1 MRVLDLLQDADLHV
15 IDHQRHPLRIAC
27 IFERLRNVQAVDAFH
42 VLTPNEILRSGPAAF
57 RKYAP
62 GLTSRAVSA
71 PSRMAFDRLPAR
83 PDLQNLIDR
92 FGHRLLSGLCYRIG
106 YRLNDFLEIVGLSI
120 GVSLAATAIAAGIGV
135 LFGAALAIFA
145 FPGRQ
150 LVIVLINALFGLP
163 PVVVGLV
170 LYLAL
175 SRSGP
180 LGSLELLFTPTAM
193 VIAQTILAAPIITA
207 LVHRASERAWARY
220 GDELVMDGA
229 TRLQPIPQ
237 ILMIIRADVVT
248 AVLAGFGRTVSEV
261 GAVIL
266 VGGNI
271 RGLTRTMTT
280 AIALQTSQGDLS
292 LALALGIVLVG
303 ISISISATVFAL
315 AGRARTAG
323 SDEV

>member
-1 MRVLDLLQDADLHV
+1 L
-15 IDHQRHPLRIAC
+15 
-27 IFERLRNVQAVDAFH
+27 
-42 VLTPNEILRSGPAAF
+42 G
-57 RKYAP
+57 
-62 GLTSRAVSA
+62 
-71 PSRMAFDRLPAR
+71 
-83 PDLQNLIDR
+83 
-92 FGHRLLSGLCYRIG
+92 
-106 YRLNDFLEIVGLSI
+106 DFIEIVILSI
-120 GVSLAATAIAAGIGV
+120 SVSLAATATATIVGLPIG
-135 LFGAALAIFA
+135 AMLAIFH
-145 FPGRQ
+145 FRFRRPT
-150 LVIVLINALFGLP
+150 IVLINAFFGLP

-180 LGSLELLFTPTAM
+180 LGSLALLFTPTAM
-193 VIAQTILAAPIITA
+193 VIAQTILAIPIITA

-220 GDELVMDGA
+220 GDELISDGA
-229 TRLQPIPQ
+229 TRLQAVPQ
-237 ILMIIRADVVT
+237 ILMIIRADLVT

-280 AIALQTSQGDLS
+280 TIALQTSQGDLS
-292 LALALGIVLVG
+292 LALALGAVLVG

-323 SDEV
+323 SDEI

>member
-1 MRVLDLLQDADLHV
+1 MATGLREFLD
-15 IDHQRHPLRIAC
+15 
-27 IFERLRNVQAVDAFH
+27 
-42 VLTPNEILRSGPAAF
+42 
-57 RKYAP
+57 
-62 GLTSRAVSA
+62 
-71 PSRMAFDRLPAR
+71 
-83 PDLQNLIDR
+83 
-92 FGHRLLSGLCYRIG
+92 
-106 YRLNDFLEIVGLSI
+106 IVGLSI
-120 GVSLAATAIAAGIGV
+120 GVSLAATTV
-135 LFGAALAIFA
+135 GAAISLPIGTALAV
-145 FPGRQ
+145 FPFRGRRL
-150 LVIVLINALFGLP
+150 LVVLINAFFGLP

-170 LYLAL
+170 LYLIL

-180 LGSLELLFTPTAM
+180 LGSLSLLFTPTAM
-193 VIAQTILAAPIITA
+193 VIAQTVLAVPIITA

-220 GDELVMDGA
+220 GDELISDGA
-229 TRLQPIPQ
+229 TKLQAIPQ
-237 ILMIIRADVVT
+237 ILMVIQADLVT
-248 AVLAGFGRTVSEV
+248 AILAGFGRTVSEV

-292 LALALGIVLVG
+292 LALALGAVLVG

>member
-1 MRVLDLLQDADLHV
+1 MVYVQSSFLLDWL
-15 IDHQRHPLRIAC
+15 
-27 IFERLRNVQAVDAFH
+27 
-42 VLTPNEILRSGPAAF
+42 
-57 RKYAP
+57 
-62 GLTSRAVSA
+62 
-71 PSRMAFDRLPAR
+71 
-83 PDLQNLIDR
+83 
-92 FGHRLLSGLCYRIG
+92 LLS
-106 YRLNDFLEIVGLSI
+106 DFIEIVTLSVS
-120 GVSLAATAIAAGIGV
+120 VSLAATATATVVGLPIG
-135 LFGAALAIFA
+135 AMLAIFH
-145 FPGRQ
+145 FRFRRPT
-150 LVIVLINALFGLP
+150 IVLINAFFGLP

-180 LGSLELLFTPTAM
+180 LGSLALLFTPTAM
-193 VIAQTILAAPIITA
+193 VIAQTILAIPIITA

-220 GDELVMDGA
+220 GDELISDGA
-229 TRLQPIPQ
+229 TRLQAVPQ
-237 ILMIIRADVVT
+237 ILMIIRADLVT

-280 AIALQTSQGDLS
+280 TIALQTSQGDLS
-292 LALALGIVLVG
+292 LALALGAVLVG

-323 SDEV
+323 SDEI